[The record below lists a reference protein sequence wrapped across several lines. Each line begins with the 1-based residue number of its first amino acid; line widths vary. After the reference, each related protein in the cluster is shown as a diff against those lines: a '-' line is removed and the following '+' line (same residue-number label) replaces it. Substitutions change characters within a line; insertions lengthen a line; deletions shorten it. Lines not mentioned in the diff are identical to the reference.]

1 MRCEGTFQGRPI
13 AKITPLATR
22 EVSILQESDDHPNVV
37 RYFYYDQE
45 LDFNDLC
52 PGSLAGVF
60 ENLESDV
67 EDKMRENWKD
77 IAQGFDERKAM
88 KQIASELRHLHE
100 LGLIHRDIK
109 SQNILILSSSKG
121 PLYRMLISDF
131 GLCKKLD
138 IPNDQSKFVSTT
150 YGSIAEGT
158 AGWMAPEMLQC
169 MDRELELL
177 ATSGDTTMSST
188 NNGSSSESGT
198 STTTCQCEC
207 PTKSVDIFALR
218 CLFYYI
224 LTQGGAPLWPPF

>member
-100 LGLIHRDIK
+100 FGIDSSGYQISKYSDIVLF
-109 SQNILILSSSKG
+109 QGTTLS
-121 PLYRMLISDF
+121 
-131 GLCKKLD
+131 
-138 IPNDQSKFVSTT
+138 N
-150 YGSIAEGT
+150 AH
-158 AGWMAPEMLQC
+158 
-169 MDRELELL
+169 
-177 ATSGDTTMSST
+177 
-188 NNGSSSESGT
+188 
-198 STTTCQCEC
+198 
-207 PTKSVDIFALR
+207 LR
-218 CLFYYI
+218 
-224 LTQGGAPLWPPF
+224 LWPMQKTRHS